1 MPLPPAQRTHG
12 GTGCPIAEPA
22 RVTLA
27 RTARTSVR
35 AGNGRDTI
43 QDENGPEAV
52 TRRTRDL
59 SEGKAQ
65 SRWPVLHLL
74 PRFPIPAQTPR
85 SDHMGA
91 SPVERRCRAWGGAMP
106 WRRRAPRAW
115 TAATRGTCGAIVRR
129 LVCPNDG
136 IPRDHGCKVRTTR
149 RCLLASGAREARNR
163 AGRNSYPQ
171 SLPGAR
177 TAATAA
183 TLRGV
188 RQEQPASAACGRTR

>member
-27 RTARTSVR
+27 RTARPSVR

-43 QDENGPEAV
+43 EDENGPEAV
-52 TRRTRDL
+52 TRCTRDL

-91 SPVERRCRAWGGAMP
+91 SPVERRCRMGWRQALAPPRPPRLDGGDAGHL
-106 WRRRAPRAW
+106 RYDCAQA
-115 TAATRGTCGAIVRR
+115 R
-129 LVCPNDG
+129 L
-136 IPRDHGCKVRTTR
+136 
-149 RCLLASGAREARNR
+149 S
-163 AGRNSYPQ
+163 
-171 SLPGAR
+171 
-177 TAATAA
+177 
-183 TLRGV
+183 
-188 RQEQPASAACGRTR
+188 